1 MLRQL
6 TLMKKYIILLFAI
19 LSYMCSATAQRL
31 HGNVTDAQTGEP
43 LIGATIYV
51 SSISKGTVTDIDGRY
66 SLLLANG
73 SYSVSFSFMGYE
85 TTTSTINVNG
95 NTALNVRLKSSSQN
109 IEEVVITSQNKQEQL
124 ARPEMGVEK
133 LQSKTIK
140 SVPVLLGETDVIK
153 VMQLMP
159 GVQAAS
165 EGSTGFSV
173 RGGNPDQNLVLL
185 DGSTIYNAGHFMG
198 FFSVFNNDAVNDVKL
213 YKGDIPA
220 SYGGRLSSLLEVNMK
235 DGDKQRYHVNG
246 GVGLISSRLTV
257 DGPIINQR
265 TSFLASARR
274 TYFDLFLPFATNE
287 SAKESSIYF
296 YDLNARISHT
306 INDNNHIFASAYLG
320 RDLFEYPIAGMA
332 FGNKSVSLR
341 WSHIFNQRNYLN
353 VTAHAVNSDYD
364 LTMDFDAASK
374 ASLGSV
380 IKDLSIRA
388 DFSSKVGLT
397 HSLVYGFQLTR
408 HDFQPG
414 TARGEGAQAI
424 MGKIEMPKN
433 KAIETSAFI
442 GNTETIGT
450 SLTLRY
456 GVRLSTFHNF
466 GPTTL
471 YKYDDEY
478 NVSETIEQGS
488 GFYNNNFGLEPRFA
502 LSYLINEQS
511 SVKGSYTRTYQYMQQ
526 ASVSSSGT
534 PMDVWYMSSPNVKP
548 QLSDQ
553 VSVGYFH
560 NVSDDRIEL
569 SFESFYKTMKHT
581 IDFKDHPHVMLNKY
595 LEGELRFG
603 TSRAYGVELMA
614 KADFGRWN
622 GWVSYTLSRADRKI
636 EGVNNGNR
644 YLSPYNHTHDAS
656 VVASYSFSDRISVSG
671 NWVFISGAPTTFPV
685 ARYEVG
691 GEIVP
696 YYSSRNKDRMPNYH
710 RLDLSLTIQCKNNPN
725 RRWKGEWVFSFYNA
739 YNHHNTWAIHFEREN
754 KENEQ
759 TYVIKAQ
766 SVYLFPIIPSVSYN
780 FKF

>member
-1 MLRQL
+1 
-6 TLMKKYIILLFAI
+6 MKNIQILIFAFLFCVCNA
-19 LSYMCSATAQRL
+19 AAQKIY
-31 HGNVTDAQTGEP
+31 GKITDAQTGES
-43 LIGATIYV
+43 LVGATIYV
-51 SSISKGTVTDIDGRY
+51 ASQSKGTTTDIDGKY
-66 SLLLANG
+66 SLPLPNG
-73 SYSVSFSFMGYE
+73 SHVVSFSFMGYE
-85 TTTSTINVNG
+85 TETITVNVKG
-95 NTALNVRLKSSSQN
+95 NTSLNVRLNSSSRN
-109 IEEVVITSQNKQEQL
+109 IDEVVVTSQNKQEQL
-124 ARPEMGVEK
+124 SKPEMGVEK

-235 DGDKQRYHVNG
+235 DGDKQNYHLNG
-246 GVGLISSRLTV
+246 GVGLISSRLTI
-257 DGPIINQR
+257 DGPIVKNR

-274 TYFDLFLPFATNE
+274 TYFDIFLPFATNE
-287 SAKESSIYF
+287 SARESSIYF
-296 YDLNARISHT
+296 YDLNARISHK
-306 INDNNHIFASAYLG
+306 INDNNHIFASGYLG
-320 RDLFEYPIAGMA
+320 RDLFDYPIAGMA
-332 FGNKSVSLR
+332 FGNKSASLR
-341 WSHIFNQRNYLN
+341 WSHIFNQKNYLN
-353 VTAHAVNSDYD
+353 VTFHAVNSDYD

-374 ASLGSV
+374 ASLTSV
-380 IKDLSIRA
+380 IKDLSLRA
-388 DFSSKVGLT
+388 DFSSNVGKT
-397 HSLVYGFQLTR
+397 HSLAYGFQVTR
-408 HDFQPG
+408 HGFQPG
-414 TARGEGAQAI
+414 SARGGGSMALFGEI
-424 MGKIEMPKN
+424 VMPEN
-433 KAIETSAFI
+433 KAIETSVFI
-442 GNTETIGT
+442 SNTETIGT

-456 GVRLSTFHNF
+456 GLRLSTFHNY

-471 YKYDDEY
+471 YKYDSEY
-478 NVSETIEQGS
+478 NLSEEIEKGS
-488 GFYNNNFGLEPRFA
+488 GFYHNNFGIEPRFA
-502 LSYLINEQS
+502 LSYLLNEHS
-511 SVKGSYTRTYQYMQQ
+511 SIKASYTRTYQYMQQ

-534 PMDVWYMSSPNVKP
+534 PMDVWYMASPNVKP

-553 VSVGYFH
+553 VSMGYFH
-560 NVSDDRIEL
+560 NLMENRIEL
-569 SFESFYKTMKHT
+569 SFETFYKAMQHT

-595 LEGELRFG
+595 LEGQLRFG
-603 TSRAYGVELMA
+603 SSRSYGIELMA

-636 EGVNNGNR
+636 DGINNGNR

-656 VVASYSFSDRISVSG
+656 IVASYRFNDRISASG

-696 YYSSRNKDRMPNYH
+696 YYSSRNDDRMPNYH
-710 RLDLSLTIQCKNNPN
+710 RLDLSLTIQCKNNPR

-739 YNHHNTWAIHFEREN
+739 YNHHNTWAIHFERQDDEVEN
-754 KENEQ
+754 
-759 TYVIKAQ
+759 TYVIKAK

>member
-1 MLRQL
+1 
-6 TLMKKYIILLFAI
+6 MKKIYILLFAI
-19 LSYMCSATAQRL
+19 LSCVCNATAQRL

-43 LIGATIYV
+43 LIGATVYIP
-51 SSISKGTVTDIDGRY
+51 SLSKGTVTDLDGRY
-66 SLLLANG
+66 TLSLSNG
-73 SYSVSFSFMGYE
+73 NYSVSYSFMGYE
-85 TTTSTINVNG
+85 TAVITANING
-95 NTALNVRLKSSSQN
+95 NTSLNVKLKSSSQK
-109 IEEVVITSQNKQEQL
+109 IDEVVITSQNKQEQL

-235 DGDKQRYHVNG
+235 DGDKQRYHLNG

-287 SAKESSIYF
+287 SAKESTIYF

-306 INDNNHIFASAYLG
+306 VNDNNHIFASAYLG

-353 VTAHAVNSDYD
+353 LTAHAVNSDYD
-364 LTMDFDAASK
+364 LSMDFDAASK
-374 ASLGSV
+374 ASLSSV

-397 HSLVYGFQLTR
+397 HTLTYGFQLTR

-433 KAIETSAFI
+433 KAIETSVFI
-442 GNTETIGT
+442 GNTETVSP

-456 GVRLSTFHNF
+456 GVRLSTFHNY
-466 GPTTL
+466 GPTIL

-478 NVSETIEQGS
+478 NLSETVEKGS
-488 GFYNNNFGLEPRFA
+488 GVYNSNFGLEPRFA
-502 LSYLINEQS
+502 LSYMVDEHS
-511 SVKGSYTRTYQYMQQ
+511 SVKASYTRTYQYMQQ
-526 ASVSSSGT
+526 ASVSTSGT

-553 VSVGYFH
+553 VSLGYFH
-560 NVSDDRIEL
+560 NILDDRIEL
-569 SFESFYKTMKHT
+569 SFETFYKAMENT

-603 TSRAYGVELMA
+603 NSLSYGAEFMA

-636 EGVNNGNR
+636 VGVNDGKR

-656 VVASYSFSDRISVSG
+656 VVASYRFTDRISVSG

-696 YYSSRNKDRMPNYH
+696 YYSSRNRDRMPNYH
-710 RLDLSLTIQCKNNPN
+710 RLDLSLTIQCKRNPE
-725 RRWKGEWVFSFYNA
+725 RRWQGEWVFSFYNA
-739 YNHHNTWAIHFEREN
+739 YNHHNTWGIHFEREN
-754 KENEQ
+754 KDNEQ
-759 TYVIKAQ
+759 TYVIKSK